1 MKYSALC
8 ENFIM
13 NILNLILLQI
23 LMIFLSNVRIGKT
36 YAKIKK
42 KATNLSISISTQKAG
57 YNFLSFENVSG
68 KFSKSNLFISNI
80 QFKKFNKRIY
90 YSNDNFYGNIE
101 QNFFLYNLNKN

>member
-1 MKYSALC
+1 
-8 ENFIM
+8 
-13 NILNLILLQI
+13 
-23 LMIFLSNVRIGKT
+23 MIFLSNVRIGKT

-42 KATNLSISISTQKAG
+42 KATNLSITASITKSTQKAG
-57 YNFLSFENVSG
+57 YYFLSFENVSG

-101 QNFFLYNLNKN
+101 QNFFIYNLNKN